1 MSQLPWMKE
10 RLLEGIAVDGAAFD
24 EMYDRFYVEKC
35 GTLEAKTNKQENKR
49 MIQSFLNDDGVVGTT
64 LFFYSIEETVTEV
77 VERKVAR
84 MPEEVKEAEATSAP
98 PAAAAGEGEAGAEGA
113 DGGEKKGE
121 TAAEGATDGPPDAD
135 ADPAAAAAAAEAEAA
150 AKAAADAAAAKA
162 KVEPIVEIVREEVKS
177 VRRTCIVSLDT
188 VPGQGEVIEG
198 CPCMYFTKTV
208 PGKIPADM
216 ASVVDYGVLCGGNT
230 LLSLS
235 HVIDDVYMDM
245 LNVNDAKQRDD
256 FTNS

>member
-1 MSQLPWMKE
+1 MKE

-35 GTLEAKTNKQENKR
+35 GTLEAKTNKQENKL

-121 TAAEGATDGPPDAD
+121 TAAKGATDGKPPD
-135 ADPAAAAAAAEAEAA
+135 ADPAAAAAAAAAVSNAEEKAKEARDSKIGAE
-150 AKAAADAAAAKA
+150 AKAAEARAAATKA
-162 KVEPIVEIVREEVKS
+162 ENAASEWK
-177 VRRTCIVSLDT
+177 RTRDVLQRYD
-188 VPGQGEVIEG
+188 P
-198 CPCMYFTKTV
+198 TK
-208 PGKIPADM
+208 DW
-216 ASVVDYGVLCGGNT
+216 
-230 LLSLS
+230 
-235 HVIDDVYMDM
+235 
-245 LNVNDAKQRDD
+245 
-256 FTNS
+256 

>member
-1 MSQLPWMKE
+1 MSE
-10 RLLEGIAVDGAAFD
+10 
-24 EMYDRFYVEKC
+24 EK
-35 GTLEAKTNKQENKR
+35 T
-49 MIQSFLNDDGVVGTT
+49 
-64 LFFYSIEETVTEV
+64 
-77 VERKVAR
+77 
-84 MPEEVKEAEATSAP
+84 ATDASL
-98 PAAAAGEGEAGAEGA
+98 EGEAGAEGA

>member
-1 MSQLPWMKE
+1 MKE
-10 RLLEGIAVDGAAFD
+10 RLLEGIDVDGAAFD
-24 EMYDRFYVEKC
+24 DMFDRFYVEKC

-49 MIQSFLNDDGVVGTT
+49 MIQTFLNDDGVVGTS

-77 VERKVAR
+77 VERKVTR

-98 PAAAAGEGEAGAEGA
+98 PAAAGEGEAGAEGA
-113 DGGEKKGE
+113 DGAEKKGE
-121 TAAEGATDGPPDAD
+121 TAAEGAADGKAPDAD
-135 ADPAAAAAAAEAEAA
+135 ADPAAAAEAEAA
-150 AKAAADAAAAKA
+150 ATAKAAADAAAAKA
-162 KVEPIVEIVREEVKS
+162 KTEPIVEIVREEVKS

-188 VPGQGEVIEG
+188 VPGQGEIIEG
-198 CPCMYFTKTV
+198 CPCMYFTKTI

-235 HVIDDVYMDM
+235 HVIDDVYMEM
-245 LNVNDAKQRDD
+245 LNINDAKQRDD